1 MEFDVRHI
9 AKLAMLQFTDEEA
22 AAFEKEFARIVG
34 MVENLPALEPAATL
48 LEPGNQMTLREDDVV
63 PSYPRQAILQNV
75 PHAVAGCI
83 VVPKTV
89 DEREAEHETA

>member
-1 MEFDVRHI
+1 MDFDVKHI

-22 AAFEKEFARIVG
+22 AEFEKEFASIVG
-34 MVENLPALEPAATL
+34 MVENLPELESAGTL
-48 LEPGNQMTLREDDVV
+48 LDESDTMELREDTVT
-63 PSYPRQAILQNV
+63 PSYPRDEMLKNA

-89 DEREAEHETA
+89 EQ